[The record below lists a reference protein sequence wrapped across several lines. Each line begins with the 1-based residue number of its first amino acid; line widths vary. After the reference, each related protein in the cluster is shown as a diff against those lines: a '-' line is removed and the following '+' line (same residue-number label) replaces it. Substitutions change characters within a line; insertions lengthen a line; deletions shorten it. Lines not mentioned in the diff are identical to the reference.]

1 MRTREGFSKKR
12 MAVLTALS
20 LCAAMLF
27 TQVFC
32 YAAYN
37 SVPTKQYPKVT
48 GVEVVESA
56 AENADGEAWQAEV
69 HIKFSNNVGAID
81 EEQER
86 NAVNETDPDYMIG
99 VNERNLTKFHL
110 IDPVTEKEI
119 AEEDWEV
126 SPHPDAEKHTD
137 ESKYFYIYVK
147 NLDESKD
154 YQVKIDEDLF
164 ANMGNS
170 LGAPY
175 IVTFNLGSKT
185 GNYETEGDL
194 PADEHVQAPLTLDL
208 ANIENGEKDVP
219 VGKKIN
225 MRFSFNVAGDE
236 VFEYNKKQISIVKS
250 ADESQSVEIEVLPGG
265 ELQELT
271 VILAENLEYGT
282 EYKLVINKEFM
293 ARNGIALSSP
303 INIYFTTVENPDGSG
318 NEGGG
323 GSGSGDVTEKPEET
337 QGELTIASMKN
348 GSVAVDPQEPKAG
361 EKVLITV
368 TPDEGYLLKSL
379 RVTDEE
385 GGEIELTEDSN
396 GKYNFIMPEGKAKLE
411 VVFEEDK
418 PVENYYSDIA
428 SNWAAEDINLLA
440 DLGVVTGKPDGTFR
454 PDSEITRAEII
465 AILVRLYDLN
475 SDDMVLFD
483 DTKDHWASGYISIA
497 ASLGYVNG
505 FDAKHFGPDDQLTR
519 EQMAV
524 MTARIAEL
532 QEDTSGGNPVPFTDK
547 DRISSWALSAVTSV
561 FQNGVISGYPD
572 GTFRPSAKITR
583 AEACHMIVN
592 LINLQ
597 QEAA

>member
-48 GVEVVESA
+48 GVEVVEST

-348 GSVAVDPQEPKAG
+348 GSVAVDPQ
-361 EKVLITV
+361 
-368 TPDEGYLLKSL
+368 
-379 RVTDEE
+379 
-385 GGEIELTEDSN
+385 
-396 GKYNFIMPEGKAKLE
+396 
-411 VVFEEDK
+411 
-418 PVENYYSDIA
+418 
-428 SNWAAEDINLLA
+428 
-440 DLGVVTGKPDGTFR
+440 
-454 PDSEITRAEII
+454 
-465 AILVRLYDLN
+465 
-475 SDDMVLFD
+475 
-483 DTKDHWASGYISIA
+483 
-497 ASLGYVNG
+497 
-505 FDAKHFGPDDQLTR
+505 
-519 EQMAV
+519 
-524 MTARIAEL
+524 
-532 QEDTSGGNPVPFTDK
+532 
-547 DRISSWALSAVTSV
+547 
-561 FQNGVISGYPD
+561 
-572 GTFRPSAKITR
+572 
-583 AEACHMIVN
+583 
-592 LINLQ
+592 
-597 QEAA
+597 